1 MYKFYAKSLPKPYGE
16 TIEEH
21 TSKVKKN
28 FESLKNFIDIDEK
41 EESIIEKI
49 IEFHDLG
56 KINPLFQNK
65 IRKRLNIKELFDY
78 KNVKIYHEWL
88 SPSFINEKEELIIKE
103 KLKEMNLDADRFFNL
118 FIFIILSHHYREN
131 QMADDDLINEMIC
144 WIKNNFRYEV
154 DYFYNVNHLLNLYN
168 NTENREMW
176 NLFFSYRVTWLGALL
191 KSDYCASAG
200 IEPEQKYNGSYSLD
214 FDRFIYEKKIKLKDF
229 QIKAKENKDKN
240 IILVA
245 STGIGKTE
253 AAMNWING
261 QKAFYLL
268 GIRIAVNEMYKRF
281 RYIFGE
287 NVALLHGESSY
298 FFAQQD
304 EDNQQDEDDLK
315 IKIEKCR
322 KLCYPLTV
330 ATADQL
336 VTAVFKYAGFELT
349 YFTCK
354 YSKII
359 IDEIQ
364 SYSPSSIAAIVV
376 FLKEIHR
383 LGGKFMLMTA
393 TLPTF
398 LLDELKDISDL
409 YIFEP
414 QLLEIKRHK
423 ICMVDQSIE
432 SQAAFQ
438 IVEKFKNKKIL
449 IICNTVKKAQKLFD
463 NFKDF
468 KPNLIHSRF
477 IMMDRQKKEKL
488 IMEATAPCVWIA
500 TEIVEASLD
509 IDFDILITENASIES
524 LLQRT
529 GRCYRGRIYDL
540 KEPNIYIFKSEPY
553 NIYDKYLF
561 DRTWEVIQSY
571 DNRLI
576 SEMISR
582 I

>member
-131 QMADDDLINEMIC
+131 QIADDDLLNEMIC

-240 IILVA
+240 LILVA

-281 RYIFGE
+281 KYIFGE

-540 KEPNIYIFKSEPY
+540 KEPNIYIFK
-553 NIYDKYLF
+553 LF
-561 DRTWEVIQSY
+561 
-571 DNRLI
+571 
-576 SEMISR
+576 
-582 I
+582 

>member
-28 FESLKNFIDIDEK
+28 FESLKNFINIDEK

-118 FIFIILSHHYREN
+118 FIFINLSHHYREN

-359 IDEIQ
+359 I
-364 SYSPSSIAAIVV
+364 
-376 FLKEIHR
+376 
-383 LGGKFMLMTA
+383 
-393 TLPTF
+393 
-398 LLDELKDISDL
+398 
-409 YIFEP
+409 
-414 QLLEIKRHK
+414 
-423 ICMVDQSIE
+423 
-432 SQAAFQ
+432 
-438 IVEKFKNKKIL
+438 
-449 IICNTVKKAQKLFD
+449 
-463 NFKDF
+463 
-468 KPNLIHSRF
+468 
-477 IMMDRQKKEKL
+477 
-488 IMEATAPCVWIA
+488 
-500 TEIVEASLD
+500 
-509 IDFDILITENASIES
+509 
-524 LLQRT
+524 
-529 GRCYRGRIYDL
+529 
-540 KEPNIYIFKSEPY
+540 
-553 NIYDKYLF
+553 
-561 DRTWEVIQSY
+561 
-571 DNRLI
+571 
-576 SEMISR
+576 
-582 I
+582 

>member
-1 MYKFYAKSLPKPYGE
+1 MDKWAKG
-16 TIEEH
+16 
-21 TSKVKKN
+21 
-28 FESLKNFIDIDEK
+28 
-41 EESIIEKI
+41 
-49 IEFHDLG
+49 
-56 KINPLFQNK
+56 
-65 IRKRLNIKELFDY
+65 
-78 KNVKIYHEWL
+78 
-88 SPSFINEKEELIIKE
+88 
-103 KLKEMNLDADRFFNL
+103 
-118 FIFIILSHHYREN
+118 ILS
-131 QMADDDLINEMIC
+131 
-144 WIKNNFRYEV
+144 
-154 DYFYNVNHLLNLYN
+154 
-168 NTENREMW
+168 
-176 NLFFSYRVTWLGALL
+176 
-191 KSDYCASAG
+191 
-200 IEPEQKYNGSYSLD
+200 
-214 FDRFIYEKKIKLKDF
+214 
-229 QIKAKENKDKN
+229 
-240 IILVA
+240 
-245 STGIGKTE
+245 
-253 AAMNWING
+253 
-261 QKAFYLL
+261 L

-281 RYIFGE
+281 KYIFGE

-477 IMMDRQKKEKL
+477 
-488 IMEATAPCVWIA
+488 
-500 TEIVEASLD
+500 
-509 IDFDILITENASIES
+509 N
-524 LLQRT
+524 
-529 GRCYRGRIYDL
+529 YDG
-540 KEPNIYIFKSEPY
+540 
-553 NIYDKYLF
+553 
-561 DRTWEVIQSY
+561 
-571 DNRLI
+571 
-576 SEMISR
+576 
-582 I
+582 